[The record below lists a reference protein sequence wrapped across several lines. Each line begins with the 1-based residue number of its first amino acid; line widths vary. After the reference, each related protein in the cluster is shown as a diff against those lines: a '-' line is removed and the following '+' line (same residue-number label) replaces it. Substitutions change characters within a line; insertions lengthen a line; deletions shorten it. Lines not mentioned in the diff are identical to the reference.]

1 MTLES
6 PTKRKNST
14 VDETPRKKF
23 KVSTGDGAY
32 TRCLDQISIVRSKKK
47 NIFDEGDS
55 TARKRFKVSTGEEA
69 STGCLDQISTVRSK
83 KSNIF
88 EQGGPLPAK
97 NDYLTSLSLSP
108 MSDNLLQKQNLKKRS
123 LKSEA
128 EDFLESPNVK
138 RLKTENTNDE
148 TEDSLRAKFRETYI
162 EQTQIGDGGSAS
174 VFAGY
179 RVHDKLSVAIKHI
192 EKDME
197 ILKHVDENGKQMPS
211 EVAIML
217 KLRDK
222 TTSSVGQSAIV
233 SLLDWYDLNEEL
245 ILVLERP
252 MPAEDLFDYI
262 RKHKGH
268 ITMKNA
274 KIIIKQLLKAVIHLQ
289 EANIFHRDIKAE
301 NILIETG
308 SKFPKIHLID
318 FGSSCFDDLK
328 NYKHFHG
335 TWVHVPPE
343 FDKQGFHSSGPTN
356 VWQVGLVLYYI
367 LHKKQFL
374 TRGFLSKLKINTRL
388 SETCKDFLTKCLT
401 VDPNKTPHPRRA
413 VTPPLVVERRYSN
426 ITRKQRHTS

>member
-1 MTLES
+1 
-6 PTKRKNST
+6 
-14 VDETPRKKF
+14 
-23 KVSTGDGAY
+23 
-32 TRCLDQISIVRSKKK
+32 
-47 NIFDEGDS
+47 
-55 TARKRFKVSTGEEA
+55 
-69 STGCLDQISTVRSK
+69 
-83 KSNIF
+83 
-88 EQGGPLPAK
+88 
-97 NDYLTSLSLSP
+97 
-108 MSDNLLQKQNLKKRS
+108 
-123 LKSEA
+123 
-128 EDFLESPNVK
+128 
-138 RLKTENTNDE
+138 
-148 TEDSLRAKFRETYI
+148 
-162 EQTQIGDGGSAS
+162 
-174 VFAGY
+174 
-179 RVHDKLSVAIKHI
+179 HDKLPVAIKHI
-192 EKDME
+192 KKSIE

-233 SLLDWYDLNEEL
+233 SLLDWYDLNKEL

-308 SKFPKIHLID
+308 SKVPKIYLID
-318 FGSSCFDDLK
+318 FGVSCFDDLK

-343 FDKQGFHSSGPTN
+343 FDRQGFHSSGPTN

-367 LHKKQFL
+367 LHKKQFF
-374 TRGFLSKLKINTRL
+374 TRGFLSKRLKINTRL
-388 SETCKDFLTKCLT
+388 SEKCKDFLTKCLT
-401 VDPNKTPHPRRA
+401 VDPEKRPTLEELLHHRWLLKED
-413 VTPPLVVERRYSN
+413 TQ
-426 ITRKQRHTS
+426 I